1 VQTSLKYISLYFIHT
16 LVCLAAAQ
24 IPMDCCLSVS
34 SERRLNRRNLVSY
47 TLQRAGMGCKISA
60 TVFVNR
66 KNMKLCVV
74 PPEGNPGV
82 QRIMDFLDKKG
93 QRMLQVVI

>member
-1 VQTSLKYISLYFIHT
+1 MASKVAALLLLGLICFEF
-16 LVCLAAAQ
+16 AAAQ
-24 IPMDCCLSVS
+24 IAVDCCLRVE
-34 SERRLNRRNLVSY
+34 SEKRLNRRNLVSY
-47 TLQRAGMGCKISA
+47 TIQKAGMGCDINA

-82 QRIMDFLDKKG
+82 QKIIDFMNKRT
-93 QRMLQVVI
+93 QRHH